1 MKSFVEIDSDNNG
14 EYLKLLSAISKLS
27 GLFSDNIIP
36 FINYR
41 VAENIFCRSFSA
53 GNISRSDTAYDANY
67 SSVGVG
73 LKTFVA
79 PGGDKLEKVAEFNQL
94 SEELKTLSG
103 KNLAVRLGEYRNSRI
118 ELANNLYGISESCY
132 HIVARKPNEL
142 FIFETDYS
150 KVDLPNINSVKNKQG
165 KTLTFEDG
173 QHFYSYT
180 FSKSTLYRRFVIPQ
194 NAYRLPVEIHQD
206 PYGLLLNLFAEK
218 RDVIKPPKKLIKGVE
233 FVVLPLYG
241 IKEGKKFVFE
251 KSGLNQWNSGGRTR
265 NLGEVYIPVPIDIHK
280 KYHDFFPEK
289 DVSFNLKIPT
299 GEVFSAKLCQQDS
312 KALMTNPNKA
322 LSDWLLR
329 KLLQLKEGEFATI
342 EKLEKLGFDSVV
354 VYKDDQENFRI
365 DKAKSDSYESFIS
378 DYDDYTS
385 AAD

>member
-1 MKSFVEIDSDNNG
+1 MKKSFVEIDSDNNG

-27 GLFSDNIIP
+27 GLFSDSTTP

-41 VAENIFCRSFSA
+41 VAENVFCRSFSA

-67 SSVGVG
+67 SSMGVG

-79 PGGDKLEKVAEFNQL
+79 TGNDKLEKVAEFNQL

-103 KNLAVRLGEYRNSRI
+103 KNLAIRLGEYRNSRI
-118 ELANNLYGISESCY
+118 ELADNLYGISESCY
-132 HIVARKPNEL
+132 HIVARKPSEL

-150 KVDLPNINSVKNKQG
+150 KVDVSNINSVRNKQG

-173 QHFYSYT
+173 RHFYSYT
-180 FSKSTLYRRFVIPQ
+180 FSKSTLYRRFVIPR
-194 NAYRLPVEIHQD
+194 NAFRLPVEILQD
-206 PYGLLLNLFAEK
+206 PYTLLLRLFAEK
-218 RDVIKPPKKLIKGVE
+218 QAVIKPPKKLIKGVE
-233 FVVLPLYG
+233 FVILPLYG

-265 NLGEVYIPVPIDIHK
+265 NLGEVYIPVPIEIHK
-280 KYHDFFPEK
+280 KYAGFFPKK
-289 DVSFNLKIPT
+289 DISFNLKIPT
-299 GEVFSAKLCQQDS
+299 GEIFSAKLCQQDS

-365 DKAKSDSYESFIS
+365 DKAKSDSYENFIL
-378 DYDDYTS
+378 D
-385 AAD
+385 